1 MPKLTTAVPKYRK
14 HRASRQALVTING
27 KDHYLGPHGTKASR
41 LEYDRLI
48 NQWLVT
54 GRDERFGIPDQ
65 ELGEITVAEL
75 INRFRKHC
83 EKRYRRDDGT
93 PTGSIETIKAIMKRL
108 RKRYG
113 DCAASDFRPLAL
125 KEFIKSMVDDDCSR
139 TYINMGIGKIKQMF
153 RWGVSEE
160 IVDESVVRR
169 LESVR
174 GESIGS
180 SDARETAPVEPVAD
194 AVVEATITH
203 MPEMVR
209 AMVRLQRLTGMRPGE
224 VCNLRECDLESLPD
238 AMLLYRPIRHK
249 TKHKGKKRLIII
261 GPKARLILAPYLGN
275 GDQYV
280 FSPQRSI
287 IIEMAK
293 RGIKRRAPVTAGDQY
308 TNDSY
313 RRAVTRGC
321 ELAYPAPKNVD
332 VPAKSAWRQKHNWSP
347 NQLRHS
353 LATEVRQSEQS
364 LESVA
369 AVLGHANIS
378 TSEIYAERNMQMAVE
393 IMKRIG

>member
-1 MPKLTTAVPKYRK
+1 M
-14 HRASRQALVTING
+14 TING
-27 KDHYLGPHGTKASR
+27 KDHYLGPHGTKASH

-54 GRDERFGIPDQ
+54 GRDERFGVPDE

-113 DCAASDFRPLAL
+113 DCAVSDFRPLAL

-139 TYINMGIGKIKQMF
+139 TYINMAIGKIKQMF

-169 LESVR
+169 RESVR

-194 AVVEATITH
+194 TVVEATIPH

-238 AMLLYRPIRHK
+238 GMLLYGYRMIHRVSRHFFYRPYVGAL
-249 TKHKGKKRLIII
+249 TSV
-261 GPKARLILAPYLGN
+261 LAPLGPAIN
-275 GDQYV
+275 T
-280 FSPQRSI
+280 PR
-287 IIEMAK
+287 K
-293 RGIKRRAPVTAGDQY
+293 PRAP
-308 TNDSY
+308 
-313 RRAVTRGC
+313 C
-321 ELAYPAPKNVD
+321 K
-332 VPAKSAWRQKHNWSP
+332 VPR
-347 NQLRHS
+347 S
-353 LATEVRQSEQS
+353 LARNR
-364 LESVA
+364 SVP
-369 AVLGHANIS
+369 GRGPCS
-378 TSEIYAERNMQMAVE
+378 R
-393 IMKRIG
+393 